1 MWGWIGRIL
10 AGLVVIGA
18 VAAGVAFTRY
28 PDLVYRFA
36 AGQVSSYRE
45 KVVGELSVTEAG
57 YWMPVAKGVERRIV
71 TIERGGDHALDLFA
85 LRMDP
90 AHVRI
95 EVVAVKPTEIGAKPI
110 GMLAESMGAI
120 AMMNGSFFNEE
131 LGILGLCVSQG
142 REVSPLVKA
151 GDHRGVFAVYDRRA
165 ELVERDRY
173 TGSGVT
179 NAIQSGPWLVRD
191 GGPLRD
197 FDDKDRVTRRSAVAT
212 DKKGRVIFV
221 VTDTVMSGITL
232 AHFAEVLAMPEGQGG
247 FGVAQ
252 ALNLDGGTSTQLA
265 LRGETDAR
273 LIRGFVNVPVLLAV
287 FAR

>member
-10 AGLVVIGA
+10 AGLVVVGA
-18 VAAGVAFTRY
+18 VTAGVAFTRY
-28 PDLVYRFA
+28 PDLIYRFA

-45 KVVGELSVTEAG
+45 KVVGELTVAEAG
-57 YWMPVAKGVERRIV
+57 YWMPVAKGVERRIA

-85 LRMDP
+85 LRIDP
-90 AHVRI
+90 NHVRI
-95 EVVAVKPTEIGAKPI
+95 EVIALKPSEVGTKPI
-110 GMLAESMGAI
+110 GILSESLGAI

-131 LGILGLCVSQG
+131 LGILGLCVSKGQ
-142 REVSPLVKA
+142 EVSPLVRA
-151 GDHRGVFAVYDRRA
+151 GDHRGVFAVYDGRA
-165 ELVERDRY
+165 DLVERDRY

-191 GGPLRD
+191 GSALKD

-212 DKKGRVIFV
+212 DKKGRVIFI
-221 VTDTVMSGITL
+221 VTDTVLSGITL
-232 AHFAEVLAMPEGQGG
+232 AHFAEVLAMPEGKGG
-247 FGVAQ
+247 FGAAM

-287 FAR
+287 FPR

>member
-18 VAAGVAFTRY
+18 VSAGVAFTRY

-45 KVVGELSVTEAG
+45 KVVGELTVAEAG
-57 YWMPVAKGVERRIV
+57 YWMPVARGVERRIV
-71 TIERGGDHALDLFA
+71 TVERGGDHAIDLFA

-90 AHVRI
+90 AIIRI
-95 EVVAVKPTEIGAKPI
+95 EVIALKPTEIGSKPI
-110 GMLAESMGAI
+110 GVLAESMGAI
-120 AMMNGSFFNEE
+120 AMMNGSFFNEA
-131 LGILGLCVSQG
+131 LGILGLCVSKG
-142 REVSPLVKA
+142 HEVSPLVRA
-151 GDHRGVFAVYDRRA
+151 GDHRGVFAVYDSRA

-179 NAIQSGPWLVRD
+179 NAVQSGPWLVRD
-191 GGPLRD
+191 GAALGD

-221 VTDTVMSGITL
+221 VTDTVLSGITL
-232 AHFAEVLAMPEGQGG
+232 EHFAQVLAMPEGQGG
-247 FGVAQ
+247 FGAAQ
-252 ALNLDGGTSTQLA
+252 ALNMDGGTSTQLA

-273 LIRGFVNVPVLLAV
+273 LIRGFVNVPVLMGV